1 MASPTVFYDP
11 HLTAQSVGQCDCD
24 CDCACAEVATSNF
37 NPWHNSAAYGLPEQ
51 PLQKSREAYCLPLDG
66 EHTLAFD
73 PLQGAP
79 LVLNRAAYDFW
90 DTYASSPPEGSAFE
104 IRQLLLF
111 AGLLQPES
119 KPSACPTL
127 QPHQLSAWLHV
138 TDRCTLRCDYCYLP
152 HLPNDMAIDTGF
164 AAIEATFRSALAHGY
179 RVVKLKYAGGEP
191 LLRLPQILT
200 WQQHAAGLAAR
211 HGLTLDGVVLSNGT
225 LLSAAYA
232 SAIRD
237 AGLRLML
244 SLDSL
249 GQMHNSQRAFPDGRD
264 SSETARRAV
273 ELALANGLVPDIS
286 ITVSGRNANGLP
298 DLIAWVLERDLPFSL
313 NLYREH
319 DHTEPSSDLR
329 LETRAIIAALRGTYD
344 VIQTYSPRRSL
355 LGSLADRANLAVPHR
370 YPCGAGRSYLVF
382 RPDGEIAKCQMEQT
396 HVVAN
401 CDTPDPLQAVR
412 ESPVGLQN
420 LSVDEKPDCAT
431 CMWRYRCAGGCPLQA
446 WRAGGEYT
454 AKSPNCAIYRAL
466 YPEVLRLEGRRL
478 LRYGARLTATF

>member
-1 MASPTVFYDP
+1 M
-11 HLTAQSVGQCDCD
+11 H
-24 CDCACAEVATSNF
+24 
-37 NPWHNSAAYGLPEQ
+37 
-51 PLQKSREAYCLPLDG
+51 KSREALCLPLDA

-73 PLQGAP
+73 PLQGVP
-79 LVLNRAAYDFW
+79 VVLNRAAYAFW
-90 DTYASSPPEGSAFE
+90 DAYPSSTSEDSAFE
-104 IRQLLLF
+104 MRQLLAF

-119 KPSACPTL
+119 KPSACPAD
-127 QPHQLSAWLHV
+127 QPYQLSAWLHV

-164 AAIEATFRSALAHGY
+164 AAIEATFRSAVAHGY

-191 LLRLPQILT
+191 LLRLPQILA
-200 WQQHAAGLAAR
+200 WQQHAAGLAVR
-211 HGLTLDGVVLSNGT
+211 HGLALDGIVLSNGT

-249 GQMHNSQRAFPDGRD
+249 GQTHNSQRAFPDGRD
-264 SSETARRAV
+264 SSETVQRAI
-273 ELALANGLVPDIS
+273 ELALANGLIPDIS

-298 DLIAWVLERDLPFSL
+298 DLIAWVLEHDLPFSL

-319 DHTEPSSDLR
+319 GYTEPSSDLQ
-329 LETRAIIAALRGTYD
+329 LETRAIIAALRAVYEVVD
-344 VIQTYSPRRSL
+344 TYSPRRSL

-370 YPCGAGRSYLVF
+370 YPCSAGRSYLVF
-382 RPDGEIAKCQMEQT
+382 KPDGEIAKCQMDQG
-396 HVVAN
+396 HIVAN
-401 CDTPDPLQAVR
+401 CNTPDPLQAVQQ
-412 ESPVGLQN
+412 SPVGLQN
-420 LSVDEKPDCAT
+420 PSVDEKADCGT

-446 WRAGGEYT
+446 WRASEAYT
-454 AKSPNCAIYRAL
+454 AKSPNCALYQAL

-478 LRYGARLTATF
+478 LRYGVRLIATF